1 MRVATLSNFRGK
13 GDRVEGGEGNKD
25 IIILKL
31 GWIAGRNETL
41 ALLPLALLFF
51 NIYEGGKGE
60 GEIGW
65 KGDRGIGK

>member
-31 GWIAGRNETL
+31 GWIAGQNEIL
-41 ALLPLALLFF
+41 ALLPLALL
-51 NIYEGGKGE
+51 GGKGE
-60 GEIGW
+60 GGR
-65 KGDRGIGK
+65 GDWVEGG